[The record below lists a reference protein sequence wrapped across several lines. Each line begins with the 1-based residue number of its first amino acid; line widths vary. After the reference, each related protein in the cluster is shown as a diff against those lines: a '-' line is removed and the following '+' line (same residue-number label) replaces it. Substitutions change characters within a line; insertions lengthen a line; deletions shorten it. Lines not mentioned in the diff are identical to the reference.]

1 MLSQPDSALSDSARA
16 GQMLELMYKLMEY
29 RSDEVRHRLEKV
41 GRAASMLH
49 MDVLLL
55 IYHFAKFGTGNILE
69 IGPYVG
75 GSTVAA
81 AFGARESRARKK
93 KIVSIEA
100 GGQLKH
106 FRIPSRNILR
116 DLKKNLAR
124 FGVLEDVTL
133 INGRSFEETTK
144 SAIRQMLGSRE
155 VDLFIFD
162 ADNNV
167 RRDLDCYGDLLADNC
182 WLVIDDYFG
191 PAKAAPI
198 RDQVDELVA
207 AGRLVPFGYYGWG
220 TWVGQWQLK

>member
-1 MLSQPDSALSDSARA
+1 MLSQPDSVLNDSVHAD
-16 GQMLELMYKLMEY
+16 QMLELMYKLMEY

-55 IYHFAKFGTGNILE
+55 IYHFAKFSAGNILE
-69 IGPYVG
+69 IGPYIG

-106 FRIPSRNILR
+106 FRLSSRDIIKDLR
-116 DLKKNLAR
+116 KNLAR
-124 FGVLEDVTL
+124 FGVAGDVTL
-133 INGRSFEETTK
+133 INGRSFDEAT
-144 SAIRQMLGSRE
+144 IFE
-155 VDLFIFD
+155 VRHRLSSGDVGLFIFD
-162 ADNNV
+162 ADDNV
-167 RRDLDCYGDLLADNC
+167 RRDLDCYGDLLNDGC

-191 PAKAAPI
+191 PAKAAPL
-198 RDQVDELVA
+198 RAQVDVLLSE
-207 AGRLVPFGYYGWG
+207 GRLLPFGYYGWG
-220 TWVGQWQLK
+220 TWVGQWHRK